1 MLDTLKDTLKSG
13 HLYKACFL
21 LKGSSKWKFL
31 CIISRWCL
39 VCYRKCI
46 RPNLNLMRTFRK
58 FGCAMRFN
66 SLRVEQG
73 VDHLI
78 SPLDGAMPVNLKE
91 MNLKQ
96 LKALTSILTDLAKVK
111 DPTLTNCHLCRV
123 LQKFFRVRIKSRFL
137 CEDENGICSYI
148 QIKNI
153 IEFFILLAWTFQG

>member
-1 MLDTLKDTLKSG
+1 MLDSLKDTLKSG

-46 RPNLNLMRTFRK
+46 RPNLNLIQTFRK

-96 LKALTSILTDLAKVK
+96 LKALTSILTDLSKV
-111 DPTLTNCHLCRV
+111 N
-123 LQKFFRVRIKSRFL
+123 
-137 CEDENGICSYI
+137 
-148 QIKNI
+148 
-153 IEFFILLAWTFQG
+153 TFQHKIIWIILRVERSFQSPHRKPVLMRRRKRNI

>member
-1 MLDTLKDTLKSG
+1 MQ
-13 HLYKACFL
+13 
-21 LKGSSKWKFL
+21 
-31 CIISRWCL
+31 
-39 VCYRKCI
+39 
-46 RPNLNLMRTFRK
+46 TFRK

-96 LKALTSILTDLAKVK
+96 LKALTSILTDLSNVK
-111 DPTLTNCHLCRV
+111 DSTLTNCHLFRG
-123 LQKFFRVRIKSRFL
+123 LQFFFRVRIKSRFL
-137 CEDENGICSYI
+137 CEDENEISSYI

-153 IEFFILLAWTFQG
+153 IEFFILLS

>member
-1 MLDTLKDTLKSG
+1 MNISLRDSLEDTLKCG

-21 LKGSSKWKFL
+21 LKGSSKWKF
-31 CIISRWCL
+31 IISRWCL
-39 VCYRKCI
+39 VCYRKWI
-46 RPNLNLMRTFRK
+46 KSNPNMTKIFRK

-96 LKALTSILTDLAKVK
+96 LKALTSILTDLSKV
-111 DPTLTNCHLCRV
+111 N
-123 LQKFFRVRIKSRFL
+123 
-137 CEDENGICSYI
+137 
-148 QIKNI
+148 
-153 IEFFILLAWTFQG
+153 TFQHKIIWIILRVEKIFSESASKANSYAKTKKKYLVIFQ

>member
-1 MLDTLKDTLKSG
+1 MDISLWDSLEDTLKCG

-31 CIISRWCL
+31 FIISRWCL
-39 VCYRKCI
+39 VCHRKWI
-46 RPNLNLMRTFRK
+46 KSNPNMTEIFRK

-78 SPLDGAMPVNLKE
+78 SPLDGAMPVNLKD

-96 LKALTSILTDLAKVK
+96 LKALTSILTDLSNV
-111 DPTLTNCHLCRV
+111 N
-123 LQKFFRVRIKSRFL
+123 
-137 CEDENGICSYI
+137 
-148 QIKNI
+148 
-153 IEFFILLAWTFQG
+153 TFQHKRIGIILRVEKIFSESTSKADSYAKTKKKYLVIFQ